1 MKRIIVLAIIACTIC
16 ACYNTNASNVKISGF
31 INNPKGN
38 KVTLQVQSLGK
49 LFTFAID
56 SKGFFKGEI
65 DVKEGLYARLV
76 NNKVAVP
83 LYLEPGV
90 NIELSYD
97 RSEVK
102 KGKYSS
108 VKIAGKGNI
117 ETKMMLDFYEKQLS
131 HSSQELFV
139 LTPIEFQKIQRNT
152 AEYNVKIID
161 DFVKANGDI
170 NKGFVQLFKYQV
182 QISLAASFFYYPS
195 YHSMMNKQDKSAI
208 PKNFNFF
215 IEKLPKNNIDVYT
228 KVYRYNTY
236 EVSVWNQLLMEK
248 VMPLQ
253 SDMVKLFN
261 TYIDELKSL
270 KLAQPIMDDVANN
283 FIMQQYKAAPDNIKE
298 ILKKRYPEVVKN
310 KRYISNYKTMMK

>member
-1 MKRIIVLAIIACTIC
+1 MKRIVILVIIVCTIC
-16 ACYNTNASNVKISGF
+16 ACYNTKASNAKISGF
-31 INNPKGN
+31 IKNPKGN
-38 KVTLQVQSLGK
+38 KVTLQVQSLDK
-49 LFTFAID
+49 LFTFEID

-76 NNKVAVP
+76 NNKVAIP

-117 ETKMMLDFYEKQLS
+117 ETKMMLNFYEKQLS

-139 LTPIEFQKIQRNT
+139 LTPIEFQKLQRET
-152 AEYNVKIID
+152 AKFNLNIID
-161 DFVKANGDI
+161 DFVSSNKSI
-170 NKGFVQLFKYQV
+170 NKDFVKLFKYQV
-182 QISLAASFFYYPS
+182 QITLAASFFYYPS